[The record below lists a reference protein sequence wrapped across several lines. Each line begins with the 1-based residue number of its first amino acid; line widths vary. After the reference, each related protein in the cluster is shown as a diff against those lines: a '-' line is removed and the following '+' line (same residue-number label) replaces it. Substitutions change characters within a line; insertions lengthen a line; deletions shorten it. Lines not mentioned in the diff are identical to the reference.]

1 MKNTWTVE
9 FYETGTGEVPSLCF
23 IKALEVKLRAKVFR
37 DLELLEER
45 GNELRLPYSCHLD
58 DGIFE
63 LRTIQ
68 STNVV
73 RNLYFFISGKRI
85 VVTHGFYKK
94 TQKTPSAEI
103 QKAKEYRADYLSRKV
118 KEGGGK

>member
-1 MKNTWTVE
+1 MKNTWIVE
-9 FYETGTGEVPSLCF
+9 FYETETGEVPSLCF

-45 GNELRLPYSCHLD
+45 GNELRLPYSRHLD

-73 RNLYFFISGKRI
+73 RNLYFFISGRKI
-85 VVTHGFYKK
+85 VITHGFYKK

-103 QKAKEYRADYLSRKV
+103 QKAKEYRADYLSRK
-118 KEGGGK
+118 

>member
-1 MKNTWTVE
+1 MGKIPILDFVE
-9 FYETGTGEVPSLCF
+9 T
-23 IKALEVKLRAKVFR
+23 LEVKLKAKVFR

-73 RNLYFFISGKRI
+73 RNLYFFIEGRKI
-85 VVTHGFYKK
+85 VITHGFCKK

-118 KEGGGK
+118 KEGGDK